1 MFYTFNVIRHFLIVA
16 LRAVKLLATVMS
28 DPSNKEIAILQ
39 MQEWLGNAAASS
51 NATLRFIAAILYMF
65 DDNLKDAIKL
75 LVPSLNMEQ

>member
-1 MFYTFNVIRHFLIVA
+1 MIHNILTVA

-39 MQEWLGNAAASS
+39 MQEWLGDSAASS
-51 NATLRFIAAILYMF
+51 NATLRFIAAILYII
-65 DDNLKDAIKL
+65 DENLKDAIKL